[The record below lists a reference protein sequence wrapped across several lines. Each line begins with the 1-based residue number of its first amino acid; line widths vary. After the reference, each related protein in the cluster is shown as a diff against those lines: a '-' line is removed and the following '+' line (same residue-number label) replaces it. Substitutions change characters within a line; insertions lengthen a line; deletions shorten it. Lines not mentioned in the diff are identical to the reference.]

1 MVDMPKS
8 KPTQVI
14 VHRIELQTKEREM
27 LEALVVSKSINN
39 IVSPVLN
46 NVAPIATAYIAYQAA
61 KETADWLP
69 NAIDRTSTVLAN
81 FLQPSYNRLLRRS
94 QTYNKKEK
102 DKQEEEGGWWA
113 TLAEG
118 LDGAFYV

>member
-1 MVDMPKS
+1 MPKS